1 MKPKFEEH
9 FTIKMKHVSI
19 DSELYLFTDCNDYL
33 DLSYHYTSGEVFD
46 SYSKAEEFLI
56 ENRNMIQRKFIS
68 KGYSDPIIVR
78 VKSKINEV
86 KGKNYEFT

>member
-9 FTIKMKHVSI
+9 FTIKMKH
-19 DSELYLFTDCNDYL
+19 DSMDNELYLYTDYNDYL
-33 DLSYHYTSGEVFD
+33 CLNYYYTSGEVFD

-56 ENRNMIQRKFIS
+56 ENGNMIQRKFIS

>member
-9 FTIKMKHVSI
+9 FTIKMKHNRI
-19 DSELYLFTDCNDYL
+19 DSELYLFTERNDYL
-33 DLSYHYTSGEVFD
+33 GLNYYYTSGEVFD
-46 SYSKAEEFLI
+46 SYSEAEEFLI

-68 KGYSDPIIVR
+68 QGYSDPIIVR

>member
-9 FTIKMKHVSI
+9 FTIKMKHASM
-19 DSELYLFTDCNDYL
+19 DNELYLFTDYNDYL
-33 DLSYHYTSGEVFD
+33 NLNYYYTSGEVFD
-46 SYSKAEEFLI
+46 TYSKAEEFLI

-68 KGYSDPIIVR
+68 KGYSEPIIVR

>member
-33 DLSYHYTSGEVFD
+33 DLSYYYTSGEVFD
-46 SYSKAEEFLI
+46 SYSEAEEFLI
-56 ENRNMIQRKFIS
+56 ENRNMIQQKFINQ
-68 KGYSDPIIVR
+68 GYSAPIIVR

-86 KGKNYEFT
+86 KGQKYEFT